1 MFTMHLNQKGSVI
14 VMVLIVSGVMAVT
27 ALALM
32 GLITNAEKYNANR
45 RKEEELMEIVRSV
58 SLRINDPIDCTR
70 LLGGQ
75 AFKNALAASEQPIV
89 INTSFGSETNVPSN
103 FIKAGKVYKDGLK
116 IKKVTIQAITAP
128 GIGIPINGDMRLAY
142 STVPIA
148 PSSDAGTTKYYAE
161 VKFYTDSIPWK
172 AKLEEKKIK
181 LYLKVL
187 NKTQTVWEC
196 HGTGSPAESCEVV
209 TQGTYNPNMPTG
221 MEPFRCN
228 PDKICFSSKGP
239 VNGLYT
245 TPSCPTPA
253 LYKSQYIGSIGGSP
267 RYICNWCN
275 PYRP

>member
-1 MFTMHLNQKGSVI
+1 MHLNQKGSAI

-75 AFKNALAASEQPIV
+75 IFKNGLAASEQPIV
-89 INTSFGSETNVPSN
+89 INTSFGSEANDSSN
-103 FIKAGKVYKDGLK
+103 YIKAGKVYKDGLK
-116 IKKVTIQAITAP
+116 IRKVTIQAITAP
-128 GIGIPINGDMRLAY
+128 GIGIPINGDMRFAY
-142 STVPIA
+142 PKIPLSPA
-148 PSSDAGTTKYYAE
+148 RPNSDAGTTKYYAE
-161 VKFYTDSIPWK
+161 IKTYTDSIAWN
-172 AKLEEKKIK
+172 AKHEEKKIK

-187 NKTQTVWEC
+187 NKNQTIWEC
-196 HGTGSPAESCEVV
+196 HGPDSPAESCEVV
-209 TQGTYNPNMPTG
+209 TQGTYNPKMPSG
-221 MEPFRCN
+221 MESFRCN

-245 TPSCPTPA
+245 TPSCPNPT